1 MRTMRTMR
9 TELRIFKNNHV
20 VIFDGYTQ
28 KRGTY
33 AGCKWVGETC
43 YHAIYFADLNAY
55 VQYRQVDDFR
65 EHVRTCTVEEITT

>member
-1 MRTMRTMR
+1 MR

-28 KRGTY
+28 KRGVY

-55 VQYRQVDDFR
+55 VNYRQIGDFLQLR
-65 EHVRTCTVEEITT
+65 CEVIEEEYPKC